1 MNKHEEEIIS
11 LVRNQ
16 PGLRAVQI
24 SDKLD
29 IDLDIVE
36 NILVTATRHGKLLA
50 SKITAPNGLQVDAFR
65 ANPTVLGWVAAA
77 TPGDKVK
84 DQEQSSVKPVKP
96 EAAKPPQAK
105 EPTKIDKALAFL
117 EGKKEVTG
125 DDLCRAMGL
134 EPSRYSPTQYISR
147 LIQDGTVIKR
157 GKWYCLA
164 SEADDLAAPDTTAQK
179 AVLLTK
185 QEHDPVYTPQHYTA
199 GGIEFIDIL
208 RAKLTPE
215 ELRGYFKG
223 NVIKYVIRAELKDGP
238 QDYQKCARYANW
250 LAQAETPVTQ

>member
-1 MNKHEEEIIS
+1 MSKYEQDIIN
-11 LVRNQ
+11 LVRQQ

-36 NILVTATRHGKLLA
+36 NILVTATRQGNLLA
-50 SKITAPNGLQVDAFR
+50 SKVIAPNKLEADAYKV
-65 ANPTVLGWVAAA
+65 NPSILGWVPAVQ
-77 TPGDKVK
+77 GEKVK
-84 DQEQSSVKPVKP
+84 DQEQTTVKPV
-96 EAAKPPQAK
+96 ENVAAKPAQAK
-105 EPTKIDKALAFL
+105 EPTRIDKALAFL
-117 EGKKEVTG
+117 EGKKQVTAE
-125 DDLCRAMGL
+125 DLCTAMGL
-134 EPSRYSPTQYISR
+134 EPNKYSPAQYLSR
-147 LIQDGTVIKR
+147 LINDGTVLKR

-185 QEHDPVYTPQHYTA
+185 QEHDPVNTPQHYTA

-223 NVIKYVIRAELKDGP
+223 NVIKYVIRAELKDGL

-250 LAQAETPVTQ
+250 LAQSETPVTR

>member
-1 MNKHEEEIIS
+1 MSKYEQDIIN
-11 LVRNQ
+11 LIRQQ

-36 NILVTATRHGKLLA
+36 NTLVTATRQGNLVA
-50 SKITAPNGLQVDAFR
+50 SKVTAPNNLETLAYRV
-65 ANPTVLGWVAAA
+65 NPSMLGWVPAIESVSKVQKPAAVESF
-77 TPGDKVK
+77 P
-84 DQEQSSVKPVKP
+84 QES
-96 EAAKPPQAK
+96 AKPSQAK

-117 EGKKEVTG
+117 EGKKQVTAEE
-125 DDLCRAMGL
+125 LCAAMGL
-134 EPSRYSPTQYISR
+134 APNKYTPAQYLSR
-147 LIQDGTVIKR
+147 LINDGTVLKR

-164 SEADDLAAPDTTAQK
+164 SEADDSTAPDTTAQK

-185 QEHDPVYTPQHYTA
+185 QEHDPVNTPQHYTA
-199 GGIEFIDIL
+199 GGMEFIDIL

-223 NVIKYVIRAELKDGP
+223 NVIKYVIRAELKDGL

>member
-1 MNKHEEEIIS
+1 MSKHEEEIIS
-11 LVRNQ
+11 LVRSQ

-29 IDLDIVE
+29 IDPDVVE
-36 NILVTATRHGKLLA
+36 NILVTATRHGKLMA
-50 SKITAPNGLQVDAFR
+50 TKVTAPNSLQVDAYR
-65 ANPTVLGWVAAA
+65 ANPAVLGWVAA
-77 TPGDKVK
+77 TPPAEKAK
-84 DQEQSSVKPVKP
+84 DQEQATVKQVQDEIVKQSQT
-96 EAAKPPQAK
+96 KG
-105 EPTKIDKALAFL
+105 PTKIDKALAFL
-117 EGKKEVTG
+117 VGKKEVTA
-125 DDLCRAMGL
+125 DDLCRAMGI
-134 EPSRYSPTQYISR
+134 EPAKYSPTQYLSR

-164 SEADDLAAPDTTAQK
+164 SEADDLAAPETTPQK

-185 QEHDPVYTPQHYTA
+185 PEHDPVNTPQHYTV

-223 NVIKYVIRAELKDGP
+223 NVLKYVIRAELKDGL